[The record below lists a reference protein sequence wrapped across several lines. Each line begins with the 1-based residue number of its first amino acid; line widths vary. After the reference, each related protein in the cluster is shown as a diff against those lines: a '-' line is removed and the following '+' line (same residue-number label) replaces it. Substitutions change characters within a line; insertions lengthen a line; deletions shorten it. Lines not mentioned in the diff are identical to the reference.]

1 MKINRRFFRRWGVV
15 MGLFLAFALPVLG
28 QEIKFP
34 APIQEVEIRYAGPK
48 TVGEDYVRSHIR
60 LKKGDFYR
68 LGDDNDDIKNLKATG
83 RFHNIRTAIAPI
95 TGGIKLIYEVQCSLN
110 VTSVTI
116 QGSEGSRVIPAS
128 KLKIKQSKLE
138 AALGTRVAAPLS
150 DVKLFLDRKALVDLY
165 LKEGYHQVQVQEP
178 IQRFNLESGTVE
190 IVFSIYEGEKVKIDK
205 IEMAGAKAF
214 TVDKLKGVVK
224 TRERRRWW
232 NPVSW
237 FTGDGKLIGD
247 QIQDDVDA
255 LIEHYQ
261 SEGFLDA
268 AVQVEK
274 STDKEVGSFTTARD
288 QFRAAQEAEEEA
300 TVKLSRAKRA
310 GDKAAIEAAEKQLDA
325 AEDRAKAARKA
336 YEQQLDSI
344 SLAKVTFK
352 IVEGAQ
358 YRIGTVKI
366 EKAREEGKEPSALL
380 FPAEEIAASLQLR
393 SGAIFRPS
401 LVNKDEDSVRE
412 YYGSRGY
419 ANTRIGVRRA
429 PNVQTGAVDIVY
441 FITEGQKTSIE
452 QIRIEGNEK
461 TKDIVI
467 RRELAIA
474 PGEQFDLGRM
484 RLSEQRIDGLR
495 LFERVKVDYE
505 PIEDQPGRANVIV
518 SVAEKDTGRFGI
530 GAGFSTDFGV
540 FGNVSFAQ
548 ENFDIFR
555 WKTPHLLQ
563 GAGQKLRVNATLGSE
578 LRRYEMQF
586 IEPWL
591 LGRKLELDVNLYSRE
606 QYFYSQVQK
615 SDRLYN
621 IEENGARIGLTRTL
635 LGTDFLRGSLSYT
648 LENAGVTDVAS
659 LASIEIR
666 QEAGR
671 DWISKFGGALA
682 YDTRNAG
689 VRGRIPNA
697 GQRTQLSA
705 DLAGGPFMGEADF
718 YGVDLFSAWYFKG
731 FGEDHVLELIA
742 QTAVTDTYGDST
754 RVPLLH
760 RHFLGGSSSLRG
772 FGYRQVG
779 PRDASGE
786 PVGGK
791 TMYRG
796 TIEYSVPTPLE
807 ILRAAAFYDVGGVS
821 RDAYNYDFTTRN
833 DNWGLGLRIDIP
845 FLGPLRMDY
854 GFPIKDDGR
863 NGGGQLNI
871 SFGYTT
877 AF

>member
-1 MKINRRFFRRWGVV
+1 MKINRRFFRRWGLV
-15 MGLFLAFALPVLG
+15 MGLFLAFALPLLA
-28 QEIKFP
+28 QEIQFP
-34 APIQEVEIRYAGPK
+34 APIQEIEIRYAGPK
-48 TVGEDYVRSHIR
+48 TVGEDFVRSHIR
-60 LKKGDFYR
+60 LKKGDFYSP
-68 LGDDNDDIKNLKATG
+68 GADNDDIKNLKASG
-83 RFHNIRTAIAPI
+83 RFHNVRTALAPA
-95 TGGIKLIYEVQCSLN
+95 TGGVKLIYEVQCSLN

-116 QGSEGSRVIPAS
+116 EGVEGARKVPAS
-128 KLKIKQSKLE
+128 KLKIKLSKLE
-138 AALGTRVAAPLS
+138 AALGTKVGVPLS
-150 DVKLFLDRKALVDLY
+150 DVKLFLDRKALADLY
-165 LKEGYHQVQVQEP
+165 LKDGYHQVQVEEP
-178 IQRFNLESGTVE
+178 TQRIKLEDGAVE
-190 IVFSIYEGEKVKIDK
+190 ITFRVYEGEKVKIDK
-205 IEMAGAKAF
+205 IEMAGAKSF
-214 TVDKLKGVVK
+214 TDDKLKGVVK

-268 AVQVEK
+268 GVGVEK
-274 STDKEVGSFTTARD
+274 STDKEVPDFLAARE
-288 QFRAAQEAEEEA
+288 QFRADQEAEETA
-300 TVKLSRAKRA
+300 KVKLARAKRA
-310 GDKAAIEAAEKQLDA
+310 GDKPAIASAEKELDA
-325 AEDRAKAARKA
+325 AEDKAKAARKA
-336 YEQQLDSI
+336 YEKQADAI

-352 IVEGAQ
+352 ISEGGR
-358 YRIGTVKI
+358 YRVGAVKV
-366 EKAREEGKEPSALL
+366 EKARMEGEELGKLL
-380 FPAEEIAASLQLR
+380 FPAEEIAASFQLR

-401 LVNKDEDSVRE
+401 LVNKDEDGIRE

-429 PNVQTGAVDIVY
+429 PNVQTGAVDLVY

-461 TKDIVI
+461 TKDLVI

-505 PIEDQPGRANVIV
+505 PIENQPGRANVVV
-518 SVAEKDTGRFGI
+518 SVAEKDSGRFGI
-530 GAGFSTDFGV
+530 GAGFSTDYGV
-540 FGNVSFAQ
+540 FGNVSFTQ
-548 ENFDIFR
+548 ENFDISR
-555 WKTPHLLQ
+555 WKTPHLMQ
-563 GAGQKLRVNATLGSE
+563 GAGQKLRVNATVGSE
-578 LRRYEMQF
+578 LRRYELQF

-606 QYFYSQVQK
+606 QYFYSQVQT
-615 SDRLYN
+615 SDRLYT
-621 IEENGARIGLTRTL
+621 IDETGASVGLTRTL
-635 LGTDFLRGSLSYT
+635 GSDFLRGSLNYSM
-648 LENAGVTDVAS
+648 ESAGLSDVAS
-659 LASIEIR
+659 TASSEIS
-666 QEAGR
+666 QEAGHNL
-671 DWISKFGGALA
+671 ISKFGGALA

-705 DLAGGPFMGEADF
+705 NVAGGPLLGDSDF

-731 FGEDHVLELIA
+731 LGEDHVIELVA
-742 QTAVTDTYGDST
+742 QTSVVNNYGDSS
-754 RVPLLH
+754 RVPLIH
-760 RHFLGGSSSLRG
+760 RHFLGGSSNLRG

-779 PRDASGE
+779 PRDANGE

-796 TIEYSVPTPLE
+796 TLEYSVPTPLE
-807 ILRAAAFYDVGGVS
+807 ILRAAVFYDVGGVS
-821 RDAYNYDFTTRN
+821 RDAYTYDFGLRN

>member
-1 MKINRRFFRRWGVV
+1 MKINRRFFRRWGVG
-15 MGLFLAFALPVLG
+15 MGLFLAFALPLLG

-34 APIQEVEIRYAGPK
+34 ALIQEVEIRYAGPK

-60 LKKGDFYR
+60 LKKGALYSP
-68 LGDDNDDIKNLKATG
+68 GADNDDIKNLKASG
-83 RFHNIRTAIAPI
+83 RFHNIRTVIAPI
-95 TGGIKLIYEVQCSLN
+95 TGGIKLIYELQCSLN
-110 VTSVTI
+110 VTGVTI
-116 QGSEGSRVIPAS
+116 QGSEGARVIPAS

-138 AALGTRVAAPLS
+138 AAVGTRVGAPLS
-150 DVKLFLDRKALVDLY
+150 DVKLFLDRKALADLY
-165 LKEGYHQVQVQEP
+165 LKDGYHQVQVQEP
-178 IQRFNLESGTVE
+178 IQRFNLENGTVE

-205 IEMAGAKAF
+205 IEMAGAKSF
-214 TVDKLKGVVK
+214 TTDKLKGVVK

-255 LIEHYQ
+255 LVEHYQ

-274 STDKEVGSFTTARD
+274 STDKEVASFVIARD

-300 TVKLSRAKRA
+300 NVKFARAKRA
-310 GDKAAIEAAEKQLDA
+310 GDKPAIAAAEKELDA
-325 AEDRAKAARKA
+325 AEDKAKAARKT
-336 YEQQLDSI
+336 YEKQLDSI

-352 IVEGAQ
+352 IAEGVQ

-380 FPAEEIAASLQLR
+380 FPVEEIAASLQLR

-401 LVNKDEDSVRE
+401 LVNKDEDGVRE

-505 PIEDQPGRANVIV
+505 AIEDQPGRANVIV

-563 GAGQKLRVNATLGSE
+563 GAGQKLRVNATVGSE
-578 LRRYEMQF
+578 LRRYELQ
-586 IEPWL
+586 IVEPWL

-606 QYFYSQVQK
+606 QYFYSQVQD
-615 SDRLYN
+615 STRLYT
-621 IEENGARIGLTRTL
+621 IDETGARFGLTRTL
-635 LGTDFLRGSLSYT
+635 GSDFLRGSLNYT
-648 LENAGVTDVAS
+648 FERAGVSDVAS
-659 LASIEIR
+659 SASSEIS
-666 QEAGR
+666 QEVGH
-671 DWISKFGGALA
+671 DLISKFGGALA

-689 VRGRIPNA
+689 IRGRIPNA
-697 GQRTQLSA
+697 GQRTQFSA
-705 DLAGGPFMGEADF
+705 DLAGGPFMGEANF
-718 YGVDLFSAWYFKG
+718 YGLDLSSAWYFKG
-731 FGEDHVLELIA
+731 FGEDHVIELVA
-742 QTAVTDTYGDST
+742 QAAVTDNYGDSA

-760 RHFLGGSSSLRG
+760 RHFLGGSGNLRG

-779 PRDASGE
+779 PRDADGE

-821 RDAYNYDFTTRN
+821 RDAYNFPFDLRN

>member
-1 MKINRRFFRRWGVV
+1 MKINRRFFRRWGMA
-15 MGLFLAFALPVLG
+15 MGLFLAFALPLLG

-34 APIQEVEIRYAGPK
+34 APIQEIEIRYAGPK

-60 LKKGDFYR
+60 LKKGDSYTP
-68 LGDDNDDIKNLKATG
+68 GADNDDIKNLKASG
-83 RFHNIRTAIAPI
+83 RFHNIRTALAPV

-116 QGSEGSRVIPAS
+116 QGVEGARVVPAS
-128 KLKIKQSKLE
+128 KLKIKLSKLE
-138 AALGTRVAAPLS
+138 AALGTKVGAPLS
-150 DVKLFLDRKALVDLY
+150 DVKLFLDRKALADLY
-165 LKEGYHQVQVQEP
+165 LKDGYHQIQVEEP
-178 IQRFNLESGTVE
+178 RQSIKLDDGTVE
-190 IVFSIYEGEKVKIDK
+190 ITFRVYEGEKVKIDK
-205 IEMAGAKAF
+205 IEMTGAKAF
-214 TVDKLKGVVK
+214 TADKLKGVVK

-232 NPVSW
+232 NPISW
-237 FTGDGKLIGD
+237 FTGDGKLIAD

-268 AVQVEK
+268 AAEVEK
-274 STDKEVGSFTTARD
+274 STDKEATAFIAARD
-288 QFRAAQEAEEEA
+288 QFRVAQEAEEAA
-300 TVKLSRAKRA
+300 TVKLARAKRA
-310 GDKAAIEAAEKQLDA
+310 NDKLVIETAEKELDA
-325 AEDRAKAARKA
+325 AEDKAKDARKA
-336 YEQQLDSI
+336 YEKQADAI

-352 IVEGAQ
+352 ISEGAR
-358 YRIGTVKI
+358 YRVGTIKI
-366 EKAREEGKEPSALL
+366 EKARLEGEELGKLL
-380 FPAEEIAASLQLR
+380 FPAEEMAAALQLR

-401 LVNKDEDSVRE
+401 LANKDEDSIRE

-429 PNVQTGAVDIVY
+429 PNVQTGAMDIVY
-441 FITEGQKTSIE
+441 LVTEGAKTSIE

-461 TKDIVI
+461 TKDLVI

-484 RLSEQRIDGLR
+484 RLSEQRIEGLR

-518 SVAEKDTGRFGI
+518 SVAEKDSGRFGI

-540 FGNVSFAQ
+540 FGNVSFSQ
-548 ENFDIFR
+548 ENFDLLR
-555 WKTPHLLQ
+555 WKTPHLMQ
-563 GAGQKLRVNATLGSE
+563 GAGQKLRVNATVGSE
-578 LRRYEMQF
+578 LRRYELQF

-591 LGRKLELDVNLYSRE
+591 LGRKLELDVNLFSRE
-606 QYFYSQVQK
+606 QYFYSQVQT
-615 SDRLYN
+615 SDRLYT
-621 IEENGARIGLTRTL
+621 IDETGASIGVTRTL
-635 LGTDFLRGSLSYT
+635 GNDFLRGSLSYS
-648 LENAGVTDVAS
+648 LQSSGLTDVAS
-659 LASIEIR
+659 TASSEIA

-671 DWISKFGGALA
+671 DMISKFGGALA

-689 VRGRIPNA
+689 VRSRIPDA
-697 GQRTQLSA
+697 GQKTQLSA
-705 DLAGGPFMGEADF
+705 NVAGGPMLGDADF

-731 FGEDHVLELIA
+731 FGEDHVIELVG
-742 QTAVTDTYGDST
+742 QTSVVNNFGDST

-760 RHFLGGSSSLRG
+760 RHFLGGSSNLRG

-779 PRDASGE
+779 PRDANGE

-796 TIEYSVPTPLE
+796 TLEYSVPTPLE

-821 RDAYNYDFTTRN
+821 RDALNYDLSGRN

-863 NGGGQLNI
+863 NGGGQLNV